1 MLCGHPEARQT
12 PPPTID
18 ALTRDVTTFPMRGP
32 VGDVATEA
40 DPAAVWVLL
49 ARAK

>member
-1 MLCGHPEARQT
+1 M
-12 PPPTID
+12 
-18 ALTRDVTTFPMRGP
+18 TRDVTTFPIRGP

-40 DPAAVWVLL
+40 DPAAVRVLL

>member
-1 MLCGHPEARQT
+1 MLCGHPKPDKRL
-12 PPPTID
+12 PPTID

-40 DPAAVWVLL
+40 DPAAV
-49 ARAK
+49 

>member
-1 MLCGHPEARQT
+1 LLSTIEAM
-12 PPPTID
+12 
-18 ALTRDVTTFPMRGP
+18 TRYVTTFPMRGP

-40 DPAAVWVLL
+40 DPGAVWVLL